1 MPRIGTGYPT
11 SSSELSYNEGPASG
25 TPGVG
30 SAGRRER
37 HGVLGLLARPFRK
50 FGSSMRASGGP
61 SAGTSRQQEQAPAPR
76 AAALLNKSPLVGRG
90 NGEEALRR
98 AMLHPTG
105 APSETRSSS
114 VQNSA
119 STPHAR
125 GTTASALAGWETD
138 PLKLIRGADAAR
150 ARLVMPERG
159 DGDDNAI
166 YAWRVLSLNHGASLG
181 DIAAVAIRR
190 DLPPI
195 EQLRWTIG
203 KLKQMIET
211 RDAICA
217 AFSGLRSI
225 SKADA
230 QRMGFKDA
238 ATHGASEATDCLFG
252 EPLSLGNP
260 NQRVIGLAPQPSDP
274 KKQAYSAEL
283 NKEPVFMDLNEL
295 AKYLAGQTQ
304 PRHPITNVPLT
315 AKNIRNYA
323 FRIE

>member
-1 MPRIGTGYPT
+1 MGRLAGTGLDMGRLAAAIDNTILRGHDLPADIRHTLERAGIDTRVNAREAIVNHPLLHLRREIHLAAPGERDPSPPRAERMPRTARRPRLGVPPIGT
-11 SSSELSYNEGPASG
+11 S
-25 TPGVG
+25 
-30 SAGRRER
+30 
-37 HGVLGLLARPFRK
+37 RPP
-50 FGSSMRASGGP
+50 GP
-61 SAGTSRQQEQAPAPR
+61 SANAPR
-76 AAALLNKSPLVGRG
+76 AG
-90 NGEEALRR
+90 
-98 AMLHPTG
+98 
-105 APSETRSSS
+105 
-114 VQNSA
+114 
-119 STPHAR
+119 
-125 GTTASALAGWETD
+125 LA
-138 PLKLIRGADAAR
+138 
-150 ARLVMPERG
+150 VPERTAG
-159 DGDDNAI
+159 ETNAQF
-166 YAWRVLSLNHGASLG
+166 AWRLHNLNPEASV
-181 DIAAVAIRR
+181 DQIAAAAVGPSGHQNLRPTR
-190 DLPPI
+190 N
-195 EQLRWTIG
+195 QLNA
-203 KLKQMIET
+203 MIKT
-211 RDAICA
+211 RDEIRA

-304 PRHPITNVPLT
+304 PRHPITNAPLT